1 MGRTR
6 GFVLLR
12 GRRLETVT
20 EVFKAT
26 GRVGAEGGE
35 AGGGTHKCP
44 TRFSLSLPDRNCVCR
59 CCRLCN
65 CWVFKNIVCGIPFV
79 MEALLLL
86 GTLVLALV
94 LGIRCSRAPGKQ
106 ADSITRQRR
115 LEKRLLY
122 GVNVKYWIQGVSG
135 VNA

>member
-1 MGRTR
+1 
-6 GFVLLR
+6 
-12 GRRLETVT
+12 
-20 EVFKAT
+20 
-26 GRVGAEGGE
+26 
-35 AGGGTHKCP
+35 
-44 TRFSLSLPDRNCVCR
+44 
-59 CCRLCN
+59 
-65 CWVFKNIVCGIPFV
+65 

-94 LGIRCSRAPGKQ
+94 LGIRCCRAPGKQ